1 MINFQTM
8 RFMKGQRV
16 QVRLGESRRGAND
29 GGWWEAEF
37 IDYVGG
43 DGCLVKWPR
52 WGKGFSPQDRISI
65 DDVRPMKT

>member
-1 MINFQTM
+1 M
-8 RFMKGQRV
+8 RFMEGQRV

-43 DGCLVKWPR
+43 DGCRGSPR
-52 WGKGFSPQDRISI
+52 KIALAS
-65 DDVRPMKT
+65 MT

>member
-1 MINFQTM
+1 M
-8 RFMKGQRV
+8 RFMNGQRV

-52 WGKGFSPQDRISI
+52 WGKGFSPQDRVSI
-65 DDVRPMKT
+65 DNVRPMKA